1 MLCCWRIP
9 YKKRRRW
16 MDKIVNIQ
24 AIIFESIETYHSLFQ
39 HIVIQNFLTFLI
51 SFSQE
56 KKSHLWR
63 KQDVNLKKML
73 ISKCPIRRTLSLPH
87 GRKNIWMPDNTASSF
102 AQRPWSSVRNVR
114 FFAGWGDCDHQ
125 EISSLKVISGDL
137 FLLIDPANWC
147 SL

>member
-9 YKKRRRW
+9 YNKRRRW

-24 AIIFESIETYHSLFQ
+24 AIIFESIETYHYLFQ

-56 KKSHLWR
+56 KKITSMT
-63 KQDVNLKKML
+63 QTKML
-73 ISKCPIRRTLSLPH
+73 ISKCPIRRNQSLPH
-87 GRKNIWMPDNTASSF
+87 GRKNIWVPDNTASSF

-125 EISSLKVISGDL
+125 EISSLKVVSGDV

>member
-9 YKKRRRW
+9 YNKRRRW

-24 AIIFESIETYHSLFQ
+24 AIIFESIETYHYLFQ

-56 KKSHLWR
+56 KKITSMT
-63 KQDVNLKKML
+63 QTKML
-73 ISKCPIRRTLSLPH
+73 ISKCPIRRNLSLPH
-87 GRKNIWMPDNTASSF
+87 GMKNIWMPDNTASSF

-125 EISSLKVISGDL
+125 EISSLKVVSGDV

>member
-9 YKKRRRW
+9 YNKRRRW

-24 AIIFESIETYHSLFQ
+24 AIIFESIETPLFISRHCHSKFPYIS
-39 HIVIQNFLTFLI
+39 HILI
-51 SFSQE
+51 TR
-56 KKSHLWR
+56 KKITSMTET
-63 KQDVNLKKML
+63 KML
-73 ISKCPIRRTLSLPH
+73 ISKCPIRRNLSLPH

-125 EISSLKVISGDL
+125 EISSLKVVSGDV